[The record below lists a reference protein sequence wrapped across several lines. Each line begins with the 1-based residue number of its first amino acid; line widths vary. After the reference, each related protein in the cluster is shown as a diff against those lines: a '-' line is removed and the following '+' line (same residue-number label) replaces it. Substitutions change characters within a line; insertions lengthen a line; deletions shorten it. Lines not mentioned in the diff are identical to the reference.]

1 MICSL
6 FLTSTERLLIFSSP
20 KIEELAILV
29 DLRLFVS
36 SMQMRRRRQWIG
48 WMEEK
53 LTDEKLQFNL
63 QNMAPMQKGFIEEG
77 SLRSLPG
84 KEECQEAV
92 VLGEVRDIM
101 MIIGTGITEGE
112 VGAGIGIGTMVGNEV
127 TAIEAG
133 VVAILQNMT
142 EVVVELGV
150 GMMMMSVGARVL
162 LLKVLILEGA
172 YRLAGPLLG
181 VQVLLLIIAAHHQMV
196 TILILGALHHLVLIR
211 SDCSSHE
218 LEF

>member
-1 MICSL
+1 MTCSL

-29 DLRLFVS
+29 DLRLSVS
-36 SMQMRRRRQWIG
+36 SMQMRHRRQWIG

-53 LTDEKLQFNL
+53 LTDEKLQFSL
-63 QNMAPMQKGFIEEG
+63 QNMGPMLKGFIEEG

-92 VLGEVRDIM
+92 VLGQVRDIVL
-101 MIIGTGITEGE
+101 IIGTGITEGE
-112 VGAGIGIGTMVGNEV
+112 VGAGIGTMAGNEV
-127 TAIEAG
+127 TTIKAG

-150 GMMMMSVGARVL
+150 VMMMMMSVGARV

-172 YRLAGPLLG
+172 YRLAGPLLRA
-181 VQVLLLIIAAHHQMV
+181 QVLIIAARHQMV
-196 TILILGALHHLVLIR
+196 TILILGALHKNLDKNR